1 MQNFT
6 WEQEPQLADKQL
18 VWADFKLTEE
28 QVELPTDQNEYDDKM
43 IDLRPYMV
51 EMPFSVVT
59 SDKLN
64 KVVNLFRHM

>member
-1 MQNFT
+1 LT
-6 WEQEPQLADKQL
+6 QEPI
-18 VWADFKLTEE
+18 EIPE
-28 QVELPTDQNEYDDKM
+28 DQNEYDDKM

-51 EMPFSVVT
+51 EMPFCVVT